1 MAREDLMAQIE
12 VFHSQIPDEKQNEI
26 ASSLLTAD
34 GLIKVVIATSA
45 LSMGFDAVGTILKYL
60 LSTLLKNRFPDL

>member
-1 MAREDLMAQIE
+1 MAREDLMDQIE

-26 ASSLLTAD
+26 ASSLMTTD

-45 LSMGFDAVGTILKYL
+45 LSMGFDAVGKILKYMTRHV
-60 LSTLLKNRFPDL
+60 STQNV